1 MSLKEKVGDI
11 LKGNN
16 KEIFN
21 YLVFGVLTTLVNYIS
36 YFGATRW
43 LKINYIVANII
54 AWFISVVFAYVT
66 NKFWVFEDKSLEINK
81 LVKEVFVFFAARVMS
96 GGVETLMLFVF
107 VTLAGFDDG
116 VIKIVASV
124 FVVIFNYVVSKFFI
138 FNGED
143 DKKWSV

>member
-1 MSLKEKVGDI
+1 MNLKEKVGDI

-21 YLVFGVLTTLVNYIS
+21 YLVFGVLTTLVNYVS

-66 NKFWVFEDKSLEINK
+66 NKFWVFEDKSLEIKK
-81 LVKEVFVFFAARVMS
+81 LVKEVFMFFAARVVCFCNV
-96 GGVETLMLFVF
+96 GW
-107 VTLAGFDDG
+107 
-116 VIKIVASV
+116 I
-124 FVVIFNYVVSKFFI
+124 
-138 FNGED
+138 
-143 DKKWSV
+143 

>member
-1 MSLKEKVGDI
+1 MSLEEKVGDM

-21 YLVFGVLTTLVNYIS
+21 YLVFGVLTTLVNYVS
-36 YFGATRW
+36 YFGATRL
-43 LKINYIVANII
+43 LKINYLLANII

-66 NKFWVFEDKSLEINK
+66 NKFWVFEDKSLEIRK
-81 LVKEVFVFFAARVMS
+81 LIKEVFLFVMAGVMS

-107 VTLAGFDDG
+107 ATLLGFNDG
-116 VIKIVASV
+116 VIKIIASV

-138 FNGED
+138 FNGE
-143 DKKWSV
+143 KESMQG